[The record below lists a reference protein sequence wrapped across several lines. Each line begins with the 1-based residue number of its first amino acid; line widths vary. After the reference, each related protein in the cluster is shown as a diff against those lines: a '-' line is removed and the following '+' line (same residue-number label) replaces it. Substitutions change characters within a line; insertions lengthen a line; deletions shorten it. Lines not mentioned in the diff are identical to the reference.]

1 MNNSLK
7 IPDDSYNSE
16 AQSIDLQEKNKS
28 NDDNIIS
35 IEDEKRKWKLEIED
49 ANLEIKGLQEEN
61 LSKVGFFIN

>member
-28 NDDNIIS
+28 NDDNTIS